1 ICFLRR
7 LLLKLSVKTI
17 RLLIFIKLHL
27 ALILVANFSRIYLG
41 YLMFNTLQTMRL
53 APESIQQLEEFVA
66 LFFSGLPCTT
76 IICVNLLGS
85 PYATFLQELLSFPS
99 CVHAWIL
106 VSRLNSKSQPIVML
120 LTVDSVLEGDSDD
133 VTSSGSVS
141 VSEGKVGNHWC
152 CPWGSTVVDR
162 EAPEFRMILEESYL
176 SSSIEEE
183 EDTKENR
190 ALWWTWRKKL
200 DDRLCK
206 LLKQELGRFMVWSSE
221 IYASGRMV
229 KLQAAGLV
237 QNGDR
242 GESSLRVILGGSK
255 YASEGGGAYLSQ
267 ICYKKG
273 CYIGKAG
280 CSEENKCSASP
291 NESNGYQK
299 PSELAFQLIQE
310 AVNELEGLDSVNG
323 EPIILVLDFEVQNIP
338 ILRNQEA
345 YRMPCVWS
353 IFATLE
359 ENYHQDQVVSNTMKP
374 GRLSYALCQE
384 ASFPLIDPLD
394 AFYLLNPGG
403 DLGTTQIE
411 SEKWFRDQNLE
422 GKAGC
427 APPAEELAEALK
439 SHNLFLYIGHGSDKD
454 INQFAKAMLDGWL
467 EERSSSSQ
475 GCAQCKVAEEIEDL
489 SIRGRQGNAN
499 KVWRKKLPEA
509 CGSDPTMISCDQRSK
524 IGSFTSQAHK

>member
-1 ICFLRR
+1 MYSDLPHIHLPKLVSWLMLAFVLCRNVPVLFQKVSRFLAAIFV
-7 LLLKLSVKTI
+7 LSASSDLFSLSSSSKTL
-17 RLLIFIKLHL
+17 RENHSASYFHQASLGTHL
-27 ALILVANFSRIYLG
+27 SCQFFTNISGISNVQHLTNNEEALN
-41 YLMFNTLQTMRL
+41 
-53 APESIQQLEEFVA
+53 
-66 LFFSGLPCTT
+66 
-76 IICVNLLGS
+76 
-85 PYATFLQELLSFPS
+85 ATFLQELLSFPS

-141 VSEGKVGNHWC
+141 VSEGKVGKHWC

-190 ALWWTWRKKL
+190 ALWWTCRKKL

-206 LLKQELGRFMVWSSE
+206 LLK
-221 IYASGRMV
+221 
-229 KLQAAGLV
+229 
-237 QNGDR
+237 
-242 GESSLRVILGGSK
+242 
-255 YASEGGGAYLSQ
+255 Q

-291 NESNGYQK
+291 NESKGYKK

-310 AVNELEGLDSVNG
+310 AVNELEGIDSVNG
-323 EPIILVLDFEVQNIP
+323 EPIILVLDFEVQMLPWENIP

-345 YRMPCVWS
+345 YRTPSVWS

-359 ENYHQDQVVSNTMKP
+359 ENYHQDQVASNTMKP
-374 GRLSYALCQE
+374 GRLSHALCQE
-384 ASFPLIDPLD
+384 ASFLLIDPLD

-411 SEKWFRDQNLE
+411 SEKWFRGQNLE

-439 SHNLFLYIGHGSDKD
+439 SHNLFIYIGHGSGVNYIPMHQIQSPENCAATLLMGCSSGSLTLNGCYVPHGPALSYLLAGSPVTIGNLWEVTDKD
-454 INQFAKAMLDGWL
+454 INRFAKAMLYGWQ
-467 EERSSSSQ
+467 EERSSASQ
-475 GCAQCKVAEEIEDL
+475 GCAQ
-489 SIRGRQGNAN
+489 
-499 KVWRKKLPEA
+499 
-509 CGSDPTMISCDQRSK
+509 
-524 IGSFTSQAHK
+524 